1 MKKSF
6 ADILSGIDERRD
18 KKIAAKLPEWAAA
31 GSLQIPSSLA
41 LEQCSSTATA
51 LYKAEILR
59 REIDGI
65 PGPVVCDITGG
76 LGVDSWAFSRVAGKV
91 FYYERNAELAAAV
104 ASNYEI
110 LRINNVVINNES
122 VDAATGLPCCDLI
135 FADPARRSDTGNK
148 VFLLEDCTPDILQL
162 LPRFRQHCSTIL
174 LKLSPMADISMLSK
188 RLGPECSEIHTV
200 GLDGECKEVLC
211 LIKKDFTGPC
221 LITVA
226 SLDTGGR
233 LSFHPEEEREAVPR
247 YKSPT
252 PGDILFE
259 PSAALMKA
267 GCFRLICSRF
277 GIDKLSPSTNLYT
290 TGEVPADLAALG
302 KSYKVLE
309 VLPFSNASIKDA
321 GRRYPRAEVTA
332 RGIPLSSDE
341 LRKKMGVRS
350 GSDAHI
356 FGCTATDSRIL
367 VICQAAR

>member
-1 MKKSF
+1 MKKTF
-6 ADILSGIDERRD
+6 ADILNGIDERRD
-18 KKIAAKLPEWAAA
+18 RKIAEKLPEWAAT
-31 GSLQIPSSLA
+31 GGLQIPSSLA

-51 LYKAEILR
+51 LYKAEILQK
-59 REIDGI
+59 ETDGI
-65 PGPVVCDITGG
+65 PDPVVCDVTGG
-76 LGVDSWAFSRVAGKV
+76 LGVDSWAFSRFAGKV

-104 ASNYEI
+104 TRNYE
-110 LRINNVVINNES
+110 LLKINNAVISNES
-122 VDAATGLPCCDLI
+122 VDPATALPCCDLI
-135 FADPARRSDTGNK
+135 FADPARRGDTGNK

-162 LPRFRQHCSTIL
+162 LPYFRQHCPAIL
-174 LKLSPMADISMLSK
+174 LKLSPMADLSMLSK
-188 RLGPECSEIHTV
+188 RLGPECAEIHTV
-200 GLDGECKEVLC
+200 GLNGECKEVLC
-211 LIKKDFTGPC
+211 LLRKGFTGSC
-221 LITVA
+221 RITVA
-226 SLDTGGR
+226 NLDTGGR

-247 YKSPT
+247 YKSPA

-277 GIDKLSPSTNLYT
+277 EMGKLSPSTNLYT

-302 KSYKVLE
+302 KSYKVME
-309 VLPFSNASIKDA
+309 VLPFNNASIKDA
-321 GRRYPRAEVTA
+321 GRRYPQSEVTA